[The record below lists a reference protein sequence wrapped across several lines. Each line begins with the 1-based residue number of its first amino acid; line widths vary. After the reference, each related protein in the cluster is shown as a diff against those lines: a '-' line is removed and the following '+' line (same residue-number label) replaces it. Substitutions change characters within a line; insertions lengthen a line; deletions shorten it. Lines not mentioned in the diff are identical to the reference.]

1 MLNRMDFKDKF
12 SKHFKIVIKFKKCIL
27 RILGSRILKLST
39 QISWNHSI
47 LDWKSL
53 VKVFCPVTY
62 PINRFILGQ
71 IVIAVYIGRMKFRD
85 LKKAQQVQCY
95 IVTCR
100 SLDTQVQKLGI
111 MKHAKQSMTCAVL
124 YCNLSKLGYTGV
136 ETRYN
141 ETCEIVHDMCSV
153 IL

>member
-1 MLNRMDFKDKF
+1 MTNFLLIFKSLIKPCISLTIVNGWLVKEKCVYSSRFIISSQMLNRMDFKDKF

-53 VKVFCPVTY
+53 VKVFCPITY

-85 LKKAQQVQCY
+85 LKKA
-95 IVTCR
+95 
-100 SLDTQVQKLGI
+100 
-111 MKHAKQSMTCAVL
+111 
-124 YCNLSKLGYTGV
+124 
-136 ETRYN
+136 
-141 ETCEIVHDMCSV
+141 
-153 IL
+153 

>member
-1 MLNRMDFKDKF
+1 MILLTNFLLIFKSLIKPCISLTIVNGRLVKEKCVYSSRFIISSQMLNRMDFKDKF

-39 QISWNHSI
+39 QISWHHSI

-53 VKVFCPVTY
+53 VKVFCPITY

-85 LKKAQQVQCY
+85 LNKAQQVQCY

-100 SLDTQVQKLGI
+100 SLDTQ
-111 MKHAKQSMTCAVL
+111 A
-124 YCNLSKLGYTGV
+124 
-136 ETRYN
+136 
-141 ETCEIVHDMCSV
+141 
-153 IL
+153 